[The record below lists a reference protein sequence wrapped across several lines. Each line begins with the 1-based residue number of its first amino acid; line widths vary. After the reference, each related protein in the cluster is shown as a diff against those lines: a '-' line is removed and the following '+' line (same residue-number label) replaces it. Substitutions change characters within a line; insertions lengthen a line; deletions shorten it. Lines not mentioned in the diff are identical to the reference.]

1 MKTKVAIIGT
11 QGIPAHYG
19 GFETLAEN
27 LVMGKQHSEIEYTV
41 FCSSRDLQTRMPEV
55 NGAQLKYLPLKSNG
69 KQSIVYD
76 ILSMLRSIRGY
87 DTLLILGVSGCI
99 FIPILKLLTCA
110 RIVVNIDGLEHR
122 RQKWG
127 RFAKWFL
134 WHSEQ
139 MAAQHADVVIA
150 DNQGIKDYVISMY
163 GKTPELIAYGGNHAV
178 CEVNEE
184 EQQRILNDYGLKSRF
199 FALAVCRIEPE
210 NNLEMVLEAFA
221 QSGRQFALIG
231 NFSDKEFSTMLKN
244 KYSRLP
250 NIHLFDACYD
260 AKILYTLHR
269 NARCYVHGHSAG
281 GTNPSLV
288 EAMFFEDC
296 PILAYDVVYNRATT
310 FGKASYFANVDELI
324 ALLEKPLAD
333 QPEICQLAKEHYSW
347 KSIVNKYEKILIKN
361 QENEKVNH

>member
-1 MKTKVAIIGT
+1 MKTNVAIIGT

-27 LVMGKQHSEIEYTV
+27 LVRGKQDKDISYTV
-41 FCSSRDLQTRMPEV
+41 FCSSKDLNTHLPEV
-55 NGAQLKYLPLKSNG
+55 AGARLKYLPLKSNG

-76 ILSMLRSIRGY
+76 ILSMLRSVRGY
-87 DTLLILGVSGCI
+87 DTLLILGVSGCV
-99 FIPILKLLTCA
+99 FIPVLKLLTRA

-139 MAAQHADVVIA
+139 MAVEHADVVIA

-163 GKTPELIAYGGNHAV
+163 GKTPELIAYGGDHDV
-178 CEVNEE
+178 CEVTEE
-184 EQQRILNDYGLKSRF
+184 EQKKILKDYGLKSRF
-199 FALAVCRIEPE
+199 YALAVCRIEPE

-221 QSGRQFALIG
+221 QTGRQFALIG
-231 NFSDKEFSTMLKN
+231 NFSDKEFPVMLKN
-244 KYSRLP
+244 KYGHLP

-260 AKILYTLHR
+260 SKILYTLHKH
-269 NARCYVHGHSAG
+269 ARCYVHGHSAG

-310 FGKASYFANVDELI
+310 FGKAAYFANMDQLEEL
-324 ALLEKPLAD
+324 LRNPLAD
-333 QPEICQLAKEHYSW
+333 QSEINVCAKQFYSW
-347 KSIVNKYEKILIKN
+347 SNIVSQYEKLLIKA
-361 QENEKVNH
+361 

>member
-27 LVMGKQHSEIEYTV
+27 LVLGKQNSEIEYTV
-41 FCSSRDLQTRMPEV
+41 FCSSKDLKTRMPELH
-55 NGAQLKYLPLKSNG
+55 GARLKYLPLKSNG

-76 ILSMLRSIRGY
+76 ILSMLKCVGGY

-99 FIPILKLLTCA
+99 FIPILKLLTRA

-139 MAAQHADVVIA
+139 MAVQYADVVIS

-163 GKTPELIAYGGNHAV
+163 GKTPELIAYGGDHDMSEV
-178 CEVNEE
+178 CEE
-184 EQQRILNDYGLKSRF
+184 EQKKILNDYGLKSRF
-199 FALAVCRIEPE
+199 YALAVCRIEPE

-221 QSGRQFALIG
+221 QTGRQFALIG
-231 NFSDKEFSTMLKN
+231 NFSDKDFSVMLKN
-244 KYSRLP
+244 KYGHLP

-260 AKILYTLHR
+260 SKILYTLHKH
-269 NARCYVHGHSAG
+269 ARCYVHGHSAG

-288 EAMFFEDC
+288 EAMFYEDC

-310 FGKASYFANVDELI
+310 FGKASFFSNVNELI

-333 QPEICQLAKEHYSW
+333 QPGIYQMAKEQYSW
-347 KSIVNKYEKILIKN
+347 RSIVSQYEEILIKA
-361 QENEKVNH
+361 

>member
-27 LVMGKQHSEIEYTV
+27 LVQGKLLQEIDYTV
-41 FCSSRDLQTRMPEV
+41 FCSSKDLKTHMTEV
-55 NGAQLKYLPLKSNG
+55 AGARLKYLPLKSNG

-76 ILSMLRSIRGY
+76 VLSMLRSVRGY

-99 FIPILKLLTCA
+99 FIPILKLMTRA
-110 RIVVNIDGLEHR
+110 KIVVNIDGLEHR

-139 MAAQHADVVIA
+139 MAVEHADVVIA
-150 DNQGIKDYVISMY
+150 DNQGICDYVVSVY
-163 GKTPELIAYGGNHAV
+163 GRTPELIAYGGDHALCDV
-178 CEVNEE
+178 DED
-184 EQQRILNDYGLKSRF
+184 EQQRILDDYGLKSRF

-210 NNLEMVLEAFA
+210 NNLDMVLDAFA
-221 QSGRQFALIG
+221 KTGRQFALIG
-231 NFSDKEFSTMLKN
+231 NFRDKAFPVMLKN
-244 KYSRLP
+244 KYGHLP

-260 AKILYTLHR
+260 AKILFTLHKH
-269 NARCYVHGHSAG
+269 ARCYVHGHSAG

-288 EAMFFEDC
+288 EAMFFENC
-296 PILAYDVVYNRATT
+296 PILAYDVIYNRSTT
-310 FGKASYFANVDELI
+310 FGKASYFANVDELME
-324 ALLEKPLAD
+324 LLRNPLAE
-333 QPEICQLAKEHYSW
+333 QNELCELAKIHYSW
-347 KSIVNKYEKILIKN
+347 KNIIRQYEKVLIKI
-361 QENEKVNH
+361 

>member
-27 LVMGKQHSEIEYTV
+27 LVQCKQHDEIEYTV
-41 FCSSRDLQTRMPEV
+41 FCSSKDLKTEMPEV
-55 NGAQLKYLPLKSNG
+55 YGARLKYLPLRSNG
-69 KQSIVYD
+69 KQSVAYD
-76 ILSMLRSIRGY
+76 ILSMLKAVRGY

-99 FIPILKLLTCA
+99 FIPVLQLLTSA

-127 RFAKWFL
+127 RFARWFL

-139 MAAQHADVVIA
+139 MAVKHADVVIA
-150 DNQGIKDYVISMY
+150 DNKGICDYVISMY
-163 GKTPELIAYGGNHAV
+163 QRTPHFIAYGGDHALCNV
-178 CEVNEE
+178 GDE
-184 EQQRILNDYGLKSRF
+184 EQQKILNDYGLKRRF
-199 FALAVCRIEPE
+199 YALAVCRIEPE

-221 QSGRQFALIG
+221 RTGRQFALIG
-231 NFSDKEFSTMLKN
+231 NFSDKEFPVMLK
-244 KYSRLP
+244 KRYGHLP

-310 FGKASYFANVDELI
+310 LGKASYFANVDELI
-324 ALLEKPLAD
+324 ALLEKPLAE
-333 QPEICQLAKEHYSW
+333 QPEICHLAKDYYSW
-347 KSIVNKYEKILIKN
+347 RTIVNQYEKVLIK
-361 QENEKVNH
+361 

>member
-27 LVMGKQHSEIEYTV
+27 LVQGKQHTEIEYTV
-41 FCSSRDLQTRMPEV
+41 FCSSKDLKTCLPELA
-55 NGAQLKYLPLKSNG
+55 GARLKYLPLKSNG
-69 KQSIVYD
+69 MQSIAYD
-76 ILSMLRSIRGY
+76 ILSMLKSLRGY
-87 DTLLILGVSGCI
+87 GTLLILGVSGCI
-99 FIPILKLLTCA
+99 FIPVLKLLTRA

-139 MAAQHADVVIA
+139 MAVEHADVVIA

-163 GKTPELIAYGGNHAV
+163 GKTPELIAYGGDHDM
-178 CEVNEE
+178 CEATEE
-184 EQQRILNDYGLKSRF
+184 EQKKILSDYGLKSRF
-199 FALAVCRIEPE
+199 YALAVCRIEPE

-221 QSGRQFALIG
+221 QTGRQFALIG
-231 NFSDKEFSTMLKN
+231 NFSDKDFSVMLKN
-244 KYSRLP
+244 RYGHLP

-260 AKILYTLHR
+260 SKILYTLHKH
-269 NARCYVHGHSAG
+269 ARCYVHGHSAG

-288 EAMFFEDC
+288 EAMFFDDC

-310 FGKASYFANVDELI
+310 FGKASYFANVNELI

-333 QPEICQLAKEHYSW
+333 QPEIYQMAKEQYSW
-347 KSIVNKYEKILIKN
+347 RSIVSQYEEILIKA
-361 QENEKVNH
+361 